1 LRNLNTKSSFVIP
14 VILSGGSGTRLWP
27 LSRSASPKQFLTLI
41 EDGAK
46 QTLFQQAATRINAID
61 NSQITLGPTLIVT
74 NEEHRFLVLDQ
85 LRELKDIDV
94 RLLLEPVGRNTAPA
108 LSLAA
113 MCATEIEGYD
123 DKSCSSRD
131 DPILVIAPADQ
142 AIQDQLAF
150 VKSVQDCIAVVEA
163 DLSKKTIALL
173 GISPTT
179 PEIGYGYIQRTV
191 TKGKNN
197 EFLVT
202 QFTEKPDIETARFYV
217 NDGNY
222 LWNSGIF
229 VMYASTWLNAL
240 RHYRPDIAK
249 LTQLAWQTKIFDRL
263 QESTFIRTDKTLFAQ
278 IPSESI
284 DYAVLEKCCVAAD
297 TCNSLNKTSEQPKE
311 SFILKMIELNAG
323 WSDVGSWK
331 AVWETS
337 KKDSNGNVIKGD
349 VLSIN
354 TNNSLVYS
362 NSRLVSTLGVENLIV
377 VETPDA
383 VLIANR
389 SDSQAIKSIVTHLS
403 EKEREEKNIHRKVLR
418 PWGWYDSIGLG
429 ERFKV
434 KHILVHPGASLSLQ
448 MHHHR
453 AEHWVVVKGLA
464 EVQNGVKKTKLK
476 ENESIYI
483 PKGQIHRLSNPGNE
497 PLEIIEIQSG
507 LYLGEDDIVRFIDN
521 YGRE

>member
-1 LRNLNTKSSFVIP
+1 MHNLNTQSSFVIP

-27 LSRSASPKQFLTLI
+27 LSRSTSPKQFLTLI

-46 QTLFQQAATRINAID
+46 QSLFQQAATRINAIG

-85 LRELKDIDV
+85 LRELKGIDA

-113 MCATEIEGYD
+113 MYASEIEGFD
-123 DKSCSSRD
+123 DKSGSPRV

-142 AIQDQLAF
+142 AIQDQAAF
-150 VKSVQDCIAVVEA
+150 VKSVQDCVAVVEA

-173 GISPTT
+173 GIPPTT
-179 PEIGYGYIQRTV
+179 PEIGYGYMQRTV

-202 QFTEKPDIETARFYV
+202 QFTEKPDIKTALFYV

-229 VMYASTWLNAL
+229 VMHASTWLTAL
-240 RHYRPDIAK
+240 ERYRPDISK
-249 LTQLAWQTKIFDRL
+249 FTYLAWKTKIIDQFDRS
-263 QESTFIRTDKTLFAQ
+263 EFIRVDKTSFALV
-278 IPSESI
+278 PSESI
-284 DYAVLEKCCVAAD
+284 DYAVIEKCCDASD
-297 TCNSLNKTSEQPKE
+297 TCNNPNTKTDQSKDV
-311 SFILKMIELNAG
+311 FTLKVIELNAD
-323 WSDVGSWK
+323 WSDVGSWN
-331 AVWETS
+331 AVWQIN
-337 KKDSNGNVIKGD
+337 KQDGNGNIIKGD

-354 TNNSLVYS
+354 TRNSLVHS
-362 NSRLVSTLGVENLIV
+362 SSRLVSTLGVENLIV

-389 SDSQAIKSIVTHLS
+389 SDSQAIKNIVTHLG

-418 PWGWYDSIGLG
+418 PWGWFDSIDQG

-434 KHILVHPGASLSLQ
+434 KRILVHPGASLSLQ

-453 AEHWVVVKGLA
+453 AEHWVIVKGVA
-464 EVQNGVKKTKLK
+464 EVQNGDNVIRLR
-476 ENESIYI
+476 ENQSTYI
-483 PKGQIHRLSNPGNE
+483 SQGQKHRLSNPGKE
-497 PLEIIEIQSG
+497 PLEIIEIQTGS
-507 LYLGEDDIVRFIDN
+507 YLGEDDIIRFDDI
-521 YGRE
+521 YGRQ

>member
-1 LRNLNTKSSFVIP
+1 MNTQSSFVIP

-27 LSRSASPKQFLTLI
+27 LSRSTSPKQFLTLI

-46 QTLFQQAATRINAID
+46 QSLFQQAVTRINAIG
-61 NSQITLGPTLIVT
+61 NSQFTLGPTLIVT
-74 NEEHRFLVLDQ
+74 SEEHRFLVLDQ
-85 LRELKDIDV
+85 LRELKDIDA

-113 MCATEIEGYD
+113 MYASDIQGYD
-123 DKSCSSRD
+123 DKYGNSRV

-142 AIQDQLAF
+142 AIQDQAAF
-150 VKSVQDCIAVVEA
+150 VKSVHDCVAVVEA

-173 GISPTT
+173 GISPTA
-179 PEIGYGYIQRTV
+179 PEIGYGYMQRTF

-229 VMYASTWLNAL
+229 VMHASTWLTAL
-240 RHYRPDIAK
+240 GRYRPDILK
-249 LTQLAWQTKIFDRL
+249 FTYLAWQTKIIDKTDGS
-263 QESTFIRTDKTLFAQ
+263 EFIRVDKTSFALV
-278 IPSESI
+278 PSESV
-284 DYAVLEKCCVAAD
+284 DYAVLEKCSIATD
-297 TCNSLNKTSEQPKE
+297 TCNGLNITNDQHKE
-311 SFILKMIELNAG
+311 AFILKMIELNAG

-354 TNNSLVYS
+354 TRNSLVHS
-362 NSRLVSTLGVENLIV
+362 SGRLVSTLGVENLIV
-377 VETPDA
+377 VETADA
-383 VLIANR
+383 ILIANC
-389 SDSQAIKSIVTHLS
+389 SDSQAIKNIVTHLN
-403 EKEREEKNIHRKVLR
+403 EKEREEKNTHRKVLR
-418 PWGWYDSIGLG
+418 PWGWFDSIDQG

-434 KHILVHPGASLSLQ
+434 KRILVHPGASLSLQ

-453 AEHWVVVKGLA
+453 AEHWVVVKGVA
-464 EVQNGVKKTKLK
+464 EVQNGDNVIRLR
-476 ENESIYI
+476 ENQSTYI
-483 PKGQIHRLSNPGNE
+483 SQGQKHRLSNPGKE

-507 LYLGEDDIVRFIDN
+507 SYLGEDDIIRFDDI
-521 YGRE
+521 YGRQ